1 MEYQI
6 ITDSCTDF
14 DEELPDSLGEI
25 SRVPFKIMVDNKE
38 MEDKNLDISSLINQM
53 QSSISRISTACPS
66 PYDFYSAFKKSTENF
81 VVTISSKLSGSYQS
95 ALVAM
100 GMMEEDNQPHTVHVI
115 DSKSASAGQTLVV
128 LKLKK
133 LLGQSLDHEQVVQR
147 INEYITGLTTLLLP
161 ESIENLARNGR
172 INGFKAMVGKVLHV
186 VPILG
191 ANCDGEI
198 VLKGRAFGGKQAE
211 EKLIRMIASSVVDV
225 KNTILAITYVDA
237 REKAERMREL
247 IQDQL
252 HFKEIH
258 IFRAS
263 GLSTVYTDKGGLVF
277 AF

>member
-81 VVTISSKLSGSYQS
+81 VVTISSKLSGSFQS

-147 INEYITGLTTLLLP
+147 IGCVK
-161 ESIENLARNGR
+161 R
-172 INGFKAMVGKVLHV
+172 
-186 VPILG
+186 
-191 ANCDGEI
+191 
-198 VLKGRAFGGKQAE
+198 
-211 EKLIRMIASSVVDV
+211 SS
-225 KNTILAITYVDA
+225 
-237 REKAERMREL
+237 
-247 IQDQL
+247 Q
-252 HFKEIH
+252 
-258 IFRAS
+258 FRGS
-263 GLSTVYTDKGGLVF
+263 MK
-277 AF
+277 